1 MAKKFL
7 TDINIAGGV
16 YDSSGD
22 IGSSG
27 QVLSSTGSGINWI
40 DATSAASVVY
50 QDDFTGNGS
59 ATAFTLA
66 NSIDNE
72 NKTQVY
78 IDGVYQHKDNYS
90 LNGTTLTFSTAPPN
104 SSDIEV
110 ISFSSVSAADDIL
123 YDDDFAS
130 AGLMTTN
137 GSGVYSITTNNS
149 SNWNTAYT
157 YSQVG
162 HLPLAGGA
170 ITGAITTNSTFD
182 GRDVSVD
189 GAKLDGIEANATAD
203 QTDAEIRAAV
213 EAATDS
219 NVFTDADHTKLN
231 AIEASADVT
240 DTANVTAAGALMDS
254 ELTDLAGIKAVTI
267 SDLATETY
275 VDTAVSDLV
284 DSSPATLNTLNE
296 LAAALGDDPNF
307 ATTTANS
314 IGTKLPLAG
323 GTMTGTLTIADSG
336 ASDNPLIL
344 GSSSQTSYTL
354 QQWQTSSHGT
364 NEAYIIAYGA
374 GHGSQAGNFAMKN
387 IESGGDIFFELASG
401 VEPLRLTSTSATF
414 AGAAT
419 IEGGSLNLGKA
430 DTASGHIN
438 AYEAMTFNIDTD
450 NDDTTRYFAWYNN
463 GADGSGTELFKI
475 EESGNATFAGD
486 VYVNGGNLGVGT
498 DTPDE
503 GLHILDT
510 SGAKIILNTNANTAD
525 SGIYMSEGAN
535 NNPTQNGAYV
545 YYDATGNNFKIAT
558 GTTSLTDRLTIA
570 RDTGNAT
577 FTGNISAQDLLL
589 PDGADIGWA
598 GGYASSKPVLA
609 ANGTTMK
616 MYPSGTTSGVQFSL
630 SPTEAIFAGNIK
642 ANSGLIHLQND
653 APILRATSDNNNS
666 GFRIQVNGLD
676 SNSDDLLRVQDVGTT
691 KFNLKRDGD
700 VANNW
705 IPHTDS
711 TYDLG
716 SSSQKWANIYS
727 GNISVTGN
735 GGGNGQIDV
744 LRTSGANVRIQ
755 SQSAT
760 GVVAVTTNHPLHL
773 KTNDTT
779 RLTIAAGGDAT
790 FTGSITGTTATFNTG
805 VGDVGLGVYTSGES
819 TAPNVRFGRNANEY
833 IGFKV
838 EDRANRIVFRQD
850 ETTGNH
856 EAIFDIWSSTSNN
869 KAFLFKAS
877 NNAGAASSTW
887 LTIENGAAT
896 FAEGISTADGNLEIN
911 ALDGG
916 GSPAMTSQFTM
927 KGYEGRGIG
936 IKMKDNVH
944 SASGSSDREWFVGSG
959 YNTSNFNI
967 GYSAS
972 GSQSSYPAQAMLNIS
987 TGGNVIATASLRAP
1001 IFYDTSD
1008 TAYYTNP
1015 AGDSV
1020 MNQIHINDYIRHNG
1034 DLDTYMGFNG
1044 SNSWKLHVGGG
1055 DRLIATTSQFTS
1067 NLNVAAPLYYDKDST
1082 AHYIHPGNLSNL
1094 SGLNIQYGNIDLRYA
1109 HTVDMTGSGYN
1120 QSTYYPVRIYVSDI
1134 TRIRI
1139 ENRLNAGGTHPSWST
1154 HGSGFSLLMDWH
1166 TNGSGWGTI
1175 GVTRT
1180 IRQWNELWAN
1190 VTICGGITQM
1200 SNSSAEVV
1208 WLRGGGKYLIRTSFN
1223 NTVQVQTSA
1232 YTSNGQTVTPT
1243 TSTVNDVWSAAS
1255 GSFSAGGAVYAG
1267 NSYATEFYDRDDTTY
1282 FGNFGSTGTSLKVK
1296 GTAEFST
1303 SAGNLRGYIR
1313 ATDTNDE
1320 HFIIATSGGE
1330 DIAFKD
1336 GGTSGGVNMI
1346 IRGDGDVLTTRNHY
1360 AKTFYDRDNSNY
1372 YINAASTSII
1382 NGLTMA
1388 GALQTSGSATIGSG
1402 GTSNIYMGGTSGNH
1416 FRFHTHA
1423 GATYFDMNSGTI
1435 NWRQGSS
1442 TRYYFYPSTANM
1454 TINGTLTQ
1462 NSDVRTK
1469 ENIVEIPN
1477 ALEKIDAMR
1486 GVYYNRTDLNTGV
1499 TKVGVIAQEVEAV
1512 LPELILEAPDTGLK
1526 SVAYA
1531 ELTAILI
1538 NGIKELEARVKELE
1552 NK

>member
-22 IGSSG
+22 IGNSG
-27 QVLSSTGSGINWI
+27 QVLSSTGSGVNWI
-40 DATSAASVVY
+40 NATSSASIIY
-50 QDDFTGNGS
+50 QDGFTGDGS
-59 ATAFTLA
+59 TTAFTLA
-66 NSIDNE
+66 NSLDNE

-90 LNGTTLTFSTAPPN
+90 LSGTTLTFSTAPPN

-110 ISFSSVSAADDIL
+110 ISFSSVSSADDIL
-123 YDDDFAS
+123 YDDDFSS

-189 GAKLDGIEANATAD
+189 GTKLDGIEANATAD

-240 DTANVTAAGALMDS
+240 DTANVTAAGALMDSEVTNLADVKAFDTTDYATAAQGTLADSAQQPPSEGAFANGDKTKLDGIEASADVTDTTNVTADGALMDS

-323 GTMTGTLTIADSG
+323 GTMTGTLTIADSD

-387 IESGGDIFFELASG
+387 IESGGDIFFELASS
-401 VEPLRLTSTSATF
+401 VVPLRMTSTGSTF
-414 AGAAT
+414 AGRITGQNGITVTGGAT
-419 IEGGSLNLGKA
+419 
-430 DTASGHIN
+430 
-438 AYEAMTFNIDTD
+438 
-450 NDDTTRYFAWYNN
+450 
-463 GADGSGTELFKI
+463 GADIYINNTSPTLGFTDSNSFTDANDIYIVRGTSNDSLEFKWYDDSAGTTERTFVI
-475 EESGNATFAGD
+475 DNAGNATFAGD
-486 VYVNGGNLGVGT
+486 VDVDGGNLKINPSSSTHNSSIELKGYEPSLKIIKTRGT
-498 DTPDE
+498 GGDDIFQINHE
-503 GLHILDT
+503 NDT
-510 SGAKIILNTNANTAD
+510 SAIDFNLTQDGGSAVRTARITD
-525 SGIYMSEGAN
+525 NNRWVIGGHAEVNSSQLSVQGTFGI
-535 NNPTQNGAYV
+535 
-545 YYDATGNNFKIAT
+545 
-558 GTTSLTDRLTIA
+558 
-570 RDTGNAT
+570 TGNAT
-577 FTGNISAQDLLL
+577 FGGTISAG
-589 PDGADIGWA
+589 DGTQA
-598 GGYASSKPVLA
+598 V
-609 ANGTTMK
+609 
-616 MYPSGTTSGVQFSL
+616 
-630 SPTEAIFAGNIK
+630 
-642 ANSGLIHLQND
+642 
-653 APILRATSDNNNS
+653 
-666 GFRIQVNGLD
+666 
-676 SNSDDLLRVQDVGTT
+676 NSDADLTLRNGNSFVGVD
-691 KFNLKRDGD
+691 LKSAR
-700 VANNW
+700 
-705 IPHTDS
+705 T
-711 TYDLG
+711 
-716 SSSQKWANIYS
+716 S
-727 GNISVTGN
+727 GNIGGLRYYGTGSDSVAVAQFLVETDGSYHFYNGTNGAQSRFTINSTG
-735 GGGNGQIDV
+735 
-744 LRTSGANVRIQ
+744 
-755 SQSAT
+755 SAT
-760 GVVAVTTNHPLHL
+760 
-773 KTNDTT
+773 
-779 RLTIAAGGDAT
+779 
-790 FTGSITGTTATFNTG
+790 
-805 VGDVGLGVYTSGES
+805 
-819 TAPNVRFGRNANEY
+819 FGN
-833 IGFKV
+833 
-838 EDRANRIVFRQD
+838 
-850 ETTGNH
+850 
-856 EAIFDIWSSTSNN
+856 
-869 KAFLFKAS
+869 
-877 NNAGAASSTW
+877 
-887 LTIENGAAT
+887 
-896 FAEGISTADGNLEIN
+896 GISTTDGNLEIN

-967 GYSAS
+967 GYSAT

-987 TGGNVIATASLRAP
+987 TNGNVFATASLRAP
-1001 IFYDTSD
+1001 IFYDTDNTSYYINPAANSELS
-1008 TAYYTNP
+1008 TATFTLNANSTISLVAAGTNASQIKAGAGDELYLGGNNTWQMRLSGGNILMDNGGYALSNGSMRAPIFYDSNNTSYYTNP

-1067 NLNVAAPLYYDKDST
+1067 NLNVAAPIFYDKDDTSYYT
-1082 AHYIHPGNLSNL
+1082 HPGNTSNL
-1094 SGLNIQYGNIDLRYA
+1094 NALNIQSGNIDLRYA

-1120 QSTYYPVRIYVSDI
+1120 QSTYYPVRIFVSDI

-1139 ENRLNAGGTHPSWST
+1139 ENRLNAGGTHPTWAS
-1154 HGSGFSLLMDWH
+1154 HGSGFSLLMDWY
-1166 TNGSGWGTI
+1166 TNGSGWGTV

-1180 IRQWNELWAN
+1180 IRQWNEAWASA
-1190 VTICGGITQM
+1190 TICGGITQM
-1200 SNSSAEVV
+1200 SHSSQEVV
-1208 WLRGGGKYLIRTSFN
+1208 WLRGGGTYKIRTSFN
-1223 NTVQVQTSA
+1223 NTVAVQTSA

-1243 TSTVNDVWSAAS
+1243 TSIVNDVYSAAS
-1255 GSFSAGGAVYAG
+1255 GSFSAGGNVYAG
-1267 NSYATEFYDRDDTTY
+1267 SSYATIFYDRDDTTY
-1282 FGNFGSTGTSLKVK
+1282 YGNFGSTGTSLKVR

-1313 ATDTNDE
+1313 ATDTNNE

-1336 GGTSGGVNMI
+1336 GGTSGQVNMI

-1360 AKTFYDRDNSNY
+1360 AKTFYDIDNSSY
-1372 YINAASTSII
+1372 YINAADTSVIQ
-1382 NGLTMA
+1382 GLTMA
-1388 GALQTSGSATIGSG
+1388 GALQTAGSATIGSS

-1416 FRFHTHA
+1416 FRFHVHA
-1423 GATYFDMNSGTI
+1423 GTTYFDMNSGTI

-1462 NSDVRTK
+1462 NSDIRTK

-1477 ALEKIDAMR
+1477 ALEKINAMR